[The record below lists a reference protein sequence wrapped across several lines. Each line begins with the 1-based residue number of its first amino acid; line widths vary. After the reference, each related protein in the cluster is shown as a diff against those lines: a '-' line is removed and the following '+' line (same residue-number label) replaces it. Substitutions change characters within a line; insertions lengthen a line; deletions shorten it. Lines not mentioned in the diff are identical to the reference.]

1 MKESYQ
7 TLLARCIAK
16 GIVLT
21 NETEPVCIPF
31 KKIATQNKIAT
42 QKNKIQDEFIAAKN
56 NLLGEFHKWEGQIAG
71 IKN

>member
-21 NETEPVCIPF
+21 NETEPVNIRLYKKEKSESNF
-31 KKIATQNKIAT
+31 KKAGK
-42 QKNKIQDEFIAAKN
+42 E
-56 NLLGEFHKWEGQIAG
+56 LLEQF
-71 IKN
+71 N

>member
-21 NETEPVCIPF
+21 NEMEPVCIPLT
-31 KKIATQNKIAT
+31 KNKIVT
-42 QKNKIQDEFIAAKN
+42 QKNAAQKEFIAAKN
-56 NLLGEFHKWEGQIAG
+56 NLLGEFHKWEG
-71 IKN
+71 